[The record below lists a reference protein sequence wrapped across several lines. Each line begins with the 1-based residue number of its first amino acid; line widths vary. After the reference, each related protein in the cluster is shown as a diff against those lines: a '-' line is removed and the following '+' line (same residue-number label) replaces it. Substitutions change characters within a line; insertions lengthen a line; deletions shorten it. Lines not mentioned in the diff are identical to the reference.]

1 MWTKIKNFFKKLLGR
16 SDRVELAVNI
26 AKGLKAFSESSVD
39 DILYYVLNI
48 VSPATSTAVTLAK
61 NFLNNDLPVL
71 LKALELIDVSD
82 ETAIQETNINA
93 VVSQI
98 KKFGAVVDET
108 ALITA
113 ITKAFEDGK
122 ITLVEAKEILSNN
135 LKS

>member
-1 MWTKIKNFFKKLLGR
+1 MWTKIKNFLKKLFNR
-16 SDRVELAVNI
+16 SDRVELAVSI
-26 AKGLKAFSESSVD
+26 AKGLKAFSDSSVD

-71 LKALELIDVSD
+71 LKALEMIDASD

-93 VVSQI
+93 VVNQV
-98 KKFGAVVDET
+98 KQFGTVVDET

-113 ITKAFEDGK
+113 ITKALEDGK
-122 ITLVEAKEILSNN
+122 ITLVEAKEILSTN